1 MINRKETNAMK
12 QAKTTKKAKEAENNP
27 VQKREYIDCAVFD
40 EVEKKYPKFNKRGV
54 AYDLGLT
61 YVTIEKG
68 YLEATKI
75 RKLIKEYGSEIL
87 AVILFFRM
95 EMCQPHG
102 WYCQIDKDSL
112 EVRIER
118 CAFTLKMDEDTV
130 SKYFDALIERQ
141 VFYVVDNGS
150 GRYLADTQQ
159 LYNFEML
166 HTGRAYD
173 RNRKYG
179 DESSKEETTA
189 ETTTT
194 PVKEVAPDAP
204 ICDLPSDED
213 DPFKDFK
220 DY

>member
-1 MINRKETNAMK
+1 MK
-12 QAKTTKKAKEAENNP
+12 NKTKKDP
-27 VQKREYIDCAVFD
+27 VQKREYIDCTVFD
-40 EVEKKYPKFNKRGV
+40 EVEKKYPKFSKKGV

-61 YVTIEKG
+61 YVTFEKG
-68 YLEATKI
+68 YLEATML
-75 RKLIKEYGSEIL
+75 RKLIKEYGAEIM
-87 AVILFFRM
+87 AVIMFFRM

-102 WYCQIDKDSL
+102 WYCCVDDDSL
-112 EVRIER
+112 EVLIER
-118 CAFTLKMDEDTV
+118 CAFALKMEETTV
-130 SKYFDALIERQ
+130 SKYYDALIEKQ
-141 VFYVVDNGS
+141 IFYVVENKK

-159 LYNFEML
+159 LFNFEML
-166 HTGRAYD
+166 HTTRAYD

-179 DESSKEETTA
+179 EESSKEETTT

-194 PVKEVAPDAP
+194 PLNEVAPDAP

>member
-1 MINRKETNAMK
+1 MLNRKETKTMK
-12 QAKTTKKAKEAENNP
+12 NKIKKDA

-40 EVEKKYPKFNKRGV
+40 EVEKKYPKISKKGV

-61 YVTIEKG
+61 YVTFEKG
-68 YLEATKI
+68 YLEATML
-75 RKLIKEYGSEIL
+75 RKLIKEYGAEIM
-87 AVILFFRM
+87 AVIMFFRM

-102 WYCQIDKDSL
+102 WYCCVDDDSL
-112 EVRIER
+112 EVIIER
-118 CAFTLKMDEDTV
+118 CAFALRMEESTV
-130 SKYFDALIERQ
+130 SKYYSALIEKQ
-141 VFYVVDNGS
+141 IFYIIENEKGK
-150 GRYLADTQQ
+150 YLADTQQ
-159 LYNFEML
+159 LFNFEML